1 MALTNNMIDRARR
14 LHTLYT
20 LRNKIDAVNATET
33 DLSGKTKSQ
42 IVEFGSSIGVSL
54 SMSLSKA
61 SMIST
66 LKATDEWSVYEAKRK
81 ALDPLS

>member
-20 LRNKIDAVNATET
+20 LRNKIDAIHATET

-42 IVEFGSSIGVSL
+42 IVELGASINVTL
-54 SMSLSKA
+54 SMSLSKNV
-61 SMIST
+61 MIST
-66 LKATDEWSVYEAKRK
+66 LKATDEWALYEAKRK
-81 ALDPLS
+81 AFDPLP

>member
-66 LKATDEWSVYEAKRK
+66 LKATDEWALYEAKRK
-81 ALDPLS
+81 ALDPLD